1 MNAPTQQGRLEE
13 FGAAPWTAV
22 LLAILLALGVGA
34 SAFHAGTAAPSHA
47 QPVAIHAAR
56 TDK

>member
-13 FGAAPWTAV
+13 FGATPWTAV
-22 LLAILLALGVGA
+22 LLAILLAVGA
-34 SAFHAGTAAPSHA
+34 SAFHAGTAAPSHG

-56 TDK
+56 TVK